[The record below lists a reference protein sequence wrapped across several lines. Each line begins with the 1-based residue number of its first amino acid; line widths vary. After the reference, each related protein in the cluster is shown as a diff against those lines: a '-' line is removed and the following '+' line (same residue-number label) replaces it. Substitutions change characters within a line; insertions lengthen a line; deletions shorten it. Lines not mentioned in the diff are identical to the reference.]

1 MNRLNIAAQSVGF
14 IAALIS
20 TACNICLPDQPCET
34 ADPGD
39 VIETIQCFNN
49 STTIGDNPTCQFSMD
64 DCGDGNS
71 YQVTCSDANTCTCRR
86 SNSDGTVDV
95 SEFTLEASCAEFTT
109 DDGKR
114 MGEFVEANCGWEI
127 IIP

>member
-1 MNRLNIAAQSVGF
+1 MNRQHVAVTFAVVFAAFLN
-14 IAALIS
+14 

-49 STTIGDNPTCQFSMD
+49 STTIGDDPTCQFSMD

-71 YQVTCSDANTCTCRR
+71 YQVTCSDDNTCICRR
-86 SNSDGTVDV
+86 SNSDGTVDT
-95 SEFTLEASCAEFTT
+95 SEFTLEASCAEFST

-114 MGEFVEANCGWEI
+114 MGEFVESNCGWEI
-127 IIP
+127 IVP